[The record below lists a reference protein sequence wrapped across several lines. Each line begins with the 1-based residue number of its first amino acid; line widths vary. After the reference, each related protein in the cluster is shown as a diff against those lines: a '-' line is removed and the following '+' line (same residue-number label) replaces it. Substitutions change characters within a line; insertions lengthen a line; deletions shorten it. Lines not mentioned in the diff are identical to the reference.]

1 MPTRKPDPASIKDEP
16 APMPPTGIACPKCGG
31 IALPSWSTRRR
42 KRGLVRVRRCK
53 SCNHK
58 VRTVESI
65 ESANG

>member
-1 MPTRKPDPASIKDEP
+1 
-16 APMPPTGIACPKCGG
+16 MPPTGIACPKCGG